1 MSEEHIRLR
10 IKFEKTGVVR
20 FIGHLDI
27 MRYFQKVNRRAGID
41 IAYSA
46 GFSPHQILSFAS
58 PLGVGLE
65 SYGEYM
71 DVEMCS
77 VTSSEDIMNRMNAEN
92 VPGIRVVNVVKLPE
106 KAENAMASVAAARYR
121 VRFREGYE
129 PDFNVRVQL
138 PKFYGQEQIP
148 YHKETKKGTREIN
161 LKEAIYE
168 CFVTEQGEIEMLV
181 NASSAGNIKPSMVM
195 EAFYCFCGVRVPEFA
210 WHITRMDTYLN
221 NGDETQPVF
230 VPLDAAGERF

>member
-1 MSEEHIRLR
+1 MSEGNIKLR

-27 MRYFQKVNRRAGID
+27 MRYFQKVNRRADLD

-106 KAENAMASVAAARYR
+106 GAENAMASVAAARYL
-121 VRFREGYE
+121 VRFREGKE
-129 PDFNVRVQL
+129 IAVDLSEALSEFL
-138 PKFYGQEQIP
+138 EKEQIP
-148 YHKETKKGTREIN
+148 YHKETKKGTREID
-161 LKEAIYE
+161 LKAAIYE
-168 CFVTEQGEIEMLV
+168 CFVTDSGEIEMLV
-181 NASSAGNIKPSMVM
+181 DASSAGNIKPSMVM
-195 EAFYCFCGVRVPEFA
+195 EAFYDFCGIPVLSFA
-210 WHITRMDTYLN
+210 WHIIRVDTYFN
-221 NGDETQPVF
+221 QGDAIHPVF
-230 VPLDAAGERF
+230 LPLDAAGERF